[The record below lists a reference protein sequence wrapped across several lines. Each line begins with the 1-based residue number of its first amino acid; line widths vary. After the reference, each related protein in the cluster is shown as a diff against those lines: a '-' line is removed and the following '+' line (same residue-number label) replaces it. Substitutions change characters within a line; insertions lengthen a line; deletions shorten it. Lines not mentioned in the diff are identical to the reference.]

1 MRKYNVCK
9 TFKVKFCLPS
19 GNTPDDA
26 EDSDSSPVKKKTKED
41 RKLKEATSVKNELK
55 KKTLA
60 GM

>member
-1 MRKYNVCK
+1 MSVCK
-9 TFKVKFCLPS
+9 SCDVKICFPS